1 MKDRQLNLQYLRQ
14 SSYDSIALCRSFDS
28 VADRAVILEIHL
40 YLEVNMKII
49 MYIVSVSTLISSCM
63 LVGMSNEILS
73 LTVTNK
79 LLLEAAG
86 RHHINDVRDALSG
99 GADVNVQDIDG
110 NTPLMNAMKWNLE
123 SWTLSSQ
130 VVNASNKQLAT
141 VTLLLKARADVK
153 LTNNNGKDA
162 VWNAINDEGGDFLN
176 KKLIELLLANGVDE
190 NDFKNQ
196 YPNYANL
203 VARSLLTNDI
213 DGAGLNPLD
222 LILNNCTLA

>member
-1 MKDRQLNLQYLRQ
+1 
-14 SSYDSIALCRSFDS
+14 
-28 VADRAVILEIHL
+28 
-40 YLEVNMKII
+40 
-49 MYIVSVSTLISSCM
+49 M